1 MTLVEERK
9 AHEWEQEWEAR
20 RERERDWGHEL

>member
-1 MTLVEERK
+1 VTLVEERK

-20 RERERDWGHEL
+20 RERDRGHDYGL

>member
-1 MTLVEERK
+1 VTLVEERK

-20 RERERDWGHEL
+20 RQRDSGHDYGL